1 VQTFSFLGSIIN
13 DNKIHSNKI
22 LTRINKGNK
31 AFFRNKKK
39 VLSSKLIRKQS
50 KMKIQITTIRAIV
63 TYAAKNW
70 TLTGRDINYL
80 TIFERRILKKIF
92 GPIQDTDGW
101 RIRTLHELNKLTGAN
116 MLRPIKAQ
124 TLKWWGNLHRM

>member
-1 VQTFSFLGSIIN
+1 M
-13 DNKIHSNKI
+13 
-22 LTRINKGNK
+22 
-31 AFFRNKKK
+31 
-39 VLSSKLIRKQS
+39 KL
-50 KMKIQITTIRAIV
+50 QITTIRPIV

-101 RIRTLHELNKLTGAN
+101 RIRTLHELNKLTVGAN
-116 MLRPIKAQ
+116 MLRSIKAQ
-124 TLKWWGNLHRM
+124 TLKWWGHLHRM